1 MTELVGRDSELA
13 ALRGDFERAAAGRG
27 SLVLLSGEAGIGKTA
42 LAEAAASVARTHSLA
57 VAWGRCLE
65 DTGTP
70 PYWPWAQVER
80 ALGIDLGPPRSADS
94 QEARFAYYQEH
105 ASALLARPAL
115 IVLDDLQ
122 WADEPSLV
130 FLRFLAGELPESRLV
145 LLGCF
150 RAGELAALPAL
161 LRERSVRHVALG
173 GIGQAEVRELGAA
186 EHAAEVH
193 ARSEGNPFFAI
204 ELVRALQ
211 AGDDLARL
219 PETVRQAVR
228 GRLERLPAPSRSL
241 LDAAAVIGR
250 DFDAALL
257 AAVVEEEPTTVLAA
271 LEPVLAAQLATE
283 SAGVY
288 RFQHDLVREAIYEQ
302 LPAVRRVALHERA
315 GSELERRLGAD
326 AEQQLAALAE
336 HFFRAAPGGGA
347 ARAVEYAARAADF
360 ALANCAFEEAAR
372 LYQMSHEALAPAAPE
387 RRRVEL
393 LLAQARALDLADRGA
408 AAIATALEASRVA
421 ERLGDAE
428 LAGALALVGEGSFTV
443 DPEAGRV
450 VEICQRALGLVDAS
464 RPALRSRVMAQ
475 LSVALHF
482 KESERRGRLATEA
495 LALAEDCGDST
506 ALSSALHAEQL
517 APWGS
522 STALDRLR
530 RGDRLLSLGRESQNR
545 QAELWGHFWR
555 LSAFFEIGDVPS
567 LDVEIETYGR
577 VATEM
582 HAPTARWRTSLARGA
597 RRQMTGDFALA
608 EDCAAEVRATG
619 LVAQNPAVQVMRNAL
634 LSAIRRAQGR
644 YAEVVEL
651 TDEGMRI
658 GPNPTLGWIRVAALA
673 QLGAPSAASEF
684 ARLTAGRVGLAARPH
699 TWPIILSH
707 LAETAVLLGATAEA
721 EQAYELLLP
730 YPDRNAVAAA
740 GSAAS
745 GGSISRY
752 LGLLAGFLG
761 RFDDAVAHHRFAIV
775 MNERQGALP
784 FVAFSEYELAQ
795 VLLRRAATGD
805 RVEALTL
812 LARALASARRLGM
825 VGLAG
830 DAEAAL
836 ERVRGRAAAFAPL
849 TAREAEVAALV
860 AGGLTDKEISQRL
873 HLSRRTAENHLE
885 NIRNKLGFSSRA
897 QVAAWAAEHGL
908 SRSDGL

>member
-1 MTELVGRDSELA
+1 MVKLVGRDAELA
-13 ALRGDFERAAAGRG
+13 ALRADLERAAAGRG
-27 SLVLLSGEAGIGKTA
+27 SLVLISGEAGIGKTA
-42 LAEAAASVARTHSLA
+42 LAEAATDLARSTSLT

-70 PYWPWAQVER
+70 PYWPWSQVER
-80 ALGIDLGPPRSADS
+80 ALGIELGPPRSADS
-94 QEARFAYYQEH
+94 QEARFAYYEEH
-105 ASALLARPAL
+105 ARELIARAAL

-150 RAGELAALPAL
+150 RTGELAALPAL
-161 LRERSVRHVALG
+161 LRERSVRHVGLG
-173 GIGQAEVRELGAA
+173 GVGPAEVRELGAA
-186 EHAAEVH
+186 EHAAEIH
-193 ARSEGNPFFAI
+193 ARSDGNPFFAI

-211 AGDDLARL
+211 AGGDVARL

-228 GRLERLPAPSRSL
+228 GRLERLPAASRSL

-257 AAVVEEEPTTVLAA
+257 AAVVEEEPAAVLAG
-271 LEPVLAAQLATE
+271 LEPVLAARLATE

-302 LPAVRRVALHERA
+302 LPPARRVALHERA
-315 GSELERRLGAD
+315 GSELEGRLGAN
-326 AEQQLAALAE
+326 AERQLAALAQ

-347 ARAVEYAARAADF
+347 ARAVEYAARAAEF
-360 ALANCAFEEAAR
+360 AMANCAFEEAAR
-372 LYQMSHEALAPAAPE
+372 LYGLALEALAPASAD

-408 AAIATALEASRVA
+408 AAIATALEGSRAA

-450 VEICQRALGLVDAS
+450 ADICERALGLVDAS
-464 RPALRSRVMAQ
+464 RPALRSRVLAQ

-482 KESERRGRLATEA
+482 REAERRGDLAAEA
-495 LALAEDCGDST
+495 LALAEACGDSA
-506 ALSSALHAEQL
+506 ALSSALHAQQL

-522 STALDRLR
+522 STALDRLQ
-530 RGDRLLSLGRESQNR
+530 RGDRLLSLGRESRLR

-567 LDVEIETYGR
+567 LDAEIETYGR

-582 HAPTARWRTSLARGA
+582 HDPTARWRTALARGA
-597 RRQMTGDFALA
+597 RRQMTGDFAEA
-608 EDCAAEVRATG
+608 EECATEVRATG
-619 LVAQNPAVQVMRNAL
+619 MGAQNPAVQVMRNAL
-634 LSAIRRAQGR
+634 MAAIRRTQGH

-673 QLGAPSAASEF
+673 QLRAPSAEAEF
-684 ARLTAGRVGLAARPH
+684 ARLSAGRVGLAARPH
-699 TWPIILSH
+699 TWPIILMNF
-707 LAETAVLLGATAEA
+707 AETAVLLGATAEA
-721 EQAYELLLP
+721 ERAYRWLLP

-740 GSAAS
+740 GTAAS

-761 RFDDAVAHHRFAIV
+761 RLDDAATHQRFAIA
-775 MNERQGALP
+775 MNGRQGALP
-784 FVAFSEYELAQ
+784 FAAFSEYELAQ
-795 VLLRRAATGD
+795 VLLQRAATGD
-805 RVEALTL
+805 RAEALSL
-812 LARALASARRLGM
+812 LVSALSRAERLGM
-825 VGLAG
+825 VGLRA
-830 DAEAAL
+830 DAAAAL

-849 TAREAEVAALV
+849 SPREAEVAALV
-860 AGGLTDKEISQRL
+860 AGGLTNREISQRL
-873 HLSRRTAENHLE
+873 HLSIRTAENHVE
-885 NIRNKLGFSSRA
+885 NICNKLGFGSRA
-897 QVAAWAAEHGL
+897 QIAAWAADRGIT
-908 SRSDGL
+908 S